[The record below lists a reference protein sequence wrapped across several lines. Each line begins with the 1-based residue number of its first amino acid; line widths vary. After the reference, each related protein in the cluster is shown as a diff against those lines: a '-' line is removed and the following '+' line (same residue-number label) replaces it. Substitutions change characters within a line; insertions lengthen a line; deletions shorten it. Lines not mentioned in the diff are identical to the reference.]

1 MDMQVCED
9 QGEALTLNARQYFV
23 GDCVFTILAGEP
35 QRQLKWVSAPFPW
48 QLITWLLGKT
58 NEDCVLFHYDMS
70 VVFFVLSSSSH
81 TCSVCRDERPNPCPP
96 AVIENVMGFYRNRG
110 IKM

>member
-1 MDMQVCED
+1 MQVCED
-9 QGEALTLNARQYFV
+9 QGEVLTLNTGQYFE
-23 GDCVFTILAGEP
+23 GDCGSPAKIVKA

-70 VVFFVLSSSSH
+70 VLFSFLFSLLSVH
-81 TCSVCRDERPNPCPP
+81 RRKTPIP
-96 AVIENVMGFYRNRG
+96 AHPQ
-110 IKM
+110 